1 MDDNM
6 SDAQLTDTDE
16 ACCAMCGGTF
26 DRSNL
31 TLREDAL
38 ICADCDLAAAAS
50 QAKKPPSP
58 AELLARRRARRAR
71 NIVIFMTLGSILAF
85 GAAAAVFKFKEHSG
99 SFQQQFYDAYAG
111 AQRLAVA
118 GKYEEALKA
127 FQDLEKLY
135 ETRPAEFQ
143 EITQTLADAR
153 EEAQEAYVK
162 AVSSKLKQAED
173 SLQRSDRNGAVIN
186 YRAAR
191 DFIIAQTNFRPATEM
206 LERMETIKKAVES
219 NTSRK

>member
-1 MDDNM
+1 M
-6 SDAQLTDTDE
+6 
-16 ACCAMCGGTF
+16 
-26 DRSNL
+26 
-31 TLREDAL
+31 
-38 ICADCDLAAAAS
+38 
-50 QAKKPPSP
+50 
-58 AELLARRRARRAR
+58 
-71 NIVIFMTLGSILAF
+71 
-85 GAAAAVFKFKEHSG
+85 
-99 SFQQQFYDAYAG
+99 
-111 AQRLAVA
+111 A